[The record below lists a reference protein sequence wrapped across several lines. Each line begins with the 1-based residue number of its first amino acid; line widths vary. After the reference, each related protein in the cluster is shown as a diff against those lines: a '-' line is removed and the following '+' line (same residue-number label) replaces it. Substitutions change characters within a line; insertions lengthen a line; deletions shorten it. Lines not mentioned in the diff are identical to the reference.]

1 MNAINQ
7 LLDSLKIEANVYNN
21 GQFCGDWAI
30 DTSGSRQM
38 TFHVVSKGKCFFKF
52 EGEAIELSEG
62 DAVFMPSD
70 TQHCVTNLLNGTPA
84 ANQIEALPMTKSLEE
99 ESTGLVCG
107 HFTHRHPIFEKLVAQ
122 MPKLIVVRH
131 SDHGATRRII
141 ELILEEAQTSGQ
153 HTNVLL
159 NRLADCLFYLLV
171 RGSLD
176 TATGVFASF
185 THPQLSAAM
194 ELIHQQR
201 SGQRLS
207 LDDLASAASMSR
219 SAFSSLFKEVVQ
231 QTPMDYLTQ
240 WRMTQAYRALADE
253 GITTLDAALSC
264 GYESESSFAKAFKRV
279 MGVGPG
285 HVRAGTEEVQV

>member
-7 LLDSLKIEANVYNN
+7 LLDSLKIEANVHHN
-21 GQFCGDWAI
+21 GQYCGNWAV

-38 TFHVVSKGKCFFKF
+38 TFHVVSRGKCFFKF
-52 EGEAIELSEG
+52 DGEAIELNEG

-70 TQHCVTNLLNGTPA
+70 AKHCITNLLNNNPA
-84 ANQIEALPMTKSLEE
+84 VNQVEALPMTHSVEE

-107 HFTHRHPIFEKLVAQ
+107 NFAHQHPIFEKLVAQ

-131 SDHGATRRII
+131 SDQGATRRII
-141 ELILEEAQTSGQ
+141 DLILEESQTSGQ

-176 TATGVFASF
+176 TATGVFAALS
-185 THPQLSAAM
+185 HPQLCAAM
-194 ELIHQQR
+194 ELIHQQS

-207 LDDLASAASMSR
+207 LDELASAASLSR
-219 SAFSSLFKEVVQ
+219 SAFSSLFKEVVEQ
-231 QTPMDYLTQ
+231 SPMDYLTQ
-240 WRMTQAYRALADE
+240 WRMTQAYRWLADE
-253 GITTLDAALSC
+253 GITTLDAAVRC
-264 GYESESSFAKAFKRV
+264 GYESESSFSKAFKRV

-285 HVRAGTEEVQV
+285 LVRAKTEVV